1 MKNAEVARLL
11 EEIAD
16 LLEMKGETP
25 FKVRA
30 YRDAARRIEGLSD
43 NVAKLAEENRLTD
56 IRGIGTSI
64 AAKIS
69 EFVKTGRSTYLEE
82 LTREF
87 PEGMAELLEIPGVG
101 AKKARLFYEKLGI
114 STVEQLEEAA
124 KTHRLM
130 QLPGIQEKTEQNVLQ
145 GIQRLK
151 QAKGRMLLGV
161 ALPAAEEIIRELRAY
176 PSAQQVEVGGS
187 IRRMKETIGDIDI
200 LAASDK
206 PEDLINA
213 FVSLSP
219 VKSVL
224 ARGTTRASV
233 LTDANLQIDLR
244 VVSPDQWG
252 AAMQYFTGSKEHNV
266 QLRAIA
272 ENRGLR
278 INEYGVFRTNTNE
291 RIAGS
296 TEEEVY
302 RTLGM
307 DWIPPEIRESSGE
320 IEAAMEGRLPHLVK
334 IDDIRGDMHAH
345 TNWSDGSDTVEAM
358 AEAARAL
365 GYEYLTISD
374 HSVSMTFIKGLT
386 VERVREQRRIID
398 RLNEHFEG
406 FRLLHGIEVNIRSD
420 GTLDYPDEILAEFD
434 VVTASIHSGLG
445 QSRQQITQ
453 RMLSAIQNPHVDIIG
468 HPSGRLINKRDPSE
482 FDAET
487 VFTAAAK
494 TGTALEVNAQPDRLD
509 LRDVD
514 VRSAIESGVT
524 VAIDSDAHSTAQL
537 ELIRYGIATARR
549 GWVEPQHVLNAL
561 PLDKLME
568 RLGINH

>member
-1 MKNAEVARLL
+1 MKNADVARFL

-16 LLEMKGETP
+16 MLEMKGETP

-30 YRDAARRIEGLSD
+30 YRDAARRIEGLRE
-43 NVAKLAEENRLTD
+43 NVATLVEENRLTE
-56 IRGIGTSI
+56 IRGIGPSI

-69 EFVKTGRSTYLEE
+69 EFVKTGRSSYLED
-82 LTREF
+82 LAREF
-87 PEGMAELLEIPGVG
+87 PKGMAELLEIPGVG

-124 KTHRLM
+124 RSHRLM

-151 QAKGRMLLGV
+151 QVKGRMLLGT
-161 ALPAAEEIIRELRAY
+161 ALPAAEEIIRELRMHPA
-176 PSAQQVEVGGS
+176 AEQVEVGGS

-206 PEDLINA
+206 PEEVINT
-213 FVSLSP
+213 FVSLSS

-224 ARGTTRASV
+224 AKGSTKASV
-233 LTDANLQIDLR
+233 LTEANLQIDLR

-252 AAMQYFTGSKEHNV
+252 AALQYFTGSKDHNI
-266 QLRAIA
+266 QLRTIA

-278 INEYGVFRTNTNE
+278 INEYGVFRTDTNE

-307 DWIPPEIRESSGE
+307 EWIPPEIRESSGE
-320 IEAAMEGRLPHLVK
+320 IEAAMENRLPHLVE
-334 IDDIRGDMHAH
+334 IGDIRGDMHAH
-345 TNWSDGSDTVEAM
+345 TNWSDGSDTIEAM

-386 VERVREQRRIID
+386 VERIREQRRIID

-434 VVTASIHSGLG
+434 VVTASIHGGLG
-445 QSRQQITQ
+445 QSREQITQ
-453 RMLSAIQNPHVDIIG
+453 RMLSAIHNPHVDILG

-482 FDAET
+482 FDAEA
-487 VFTAAAK
+487 VFTAAAE

-509 LRDVD
+509 LRDAD
-514 VRSAIESGVT
+514 VRTAIESGAT
-524 VAIDSDAHSTAQL
+524 IAIDSDAHSTAQL
-537 ELIRYGIATARR
+537 ELIRYGVATARR
-549 GWVEPQHVLNAL
+549 GWAEAQHVLNAL

-568 RLGINH
+568 RLRIRH

>member
-25 FKVRA
+25 FRVRA
-30 YRDAARRIEGLSD
+30 YRDAARRIEGLRE
-43 NVAKLAEENRLTD
+43 NVATLAEENRLTD
-56 IRGIGTSI
+56 IRGIGPSI

-82 LTREF
+82 LAREF

-151 QAKGRMLLGV
+151 QVKGRMLLGT
-161 ALPAAEEIIRELRAY
+161 ALPAAEEIIRELRTHH
-176 PSAQQVEVGGS
+176 SAQQVEVGGS

-206 PEDLINA
+206 PEEVINA

-224 ARGTTRASV
+224 ARGTTKASV

-252 AAMQYFTGSKEHNV
+252 AALQYFTGSKDHNI
-266 QLRAIA
+266 QLRTIA

-345 TNWSDGSDTVEAM
+345 TNWSDGSDTIEAM

-398 RLNEHFEG
+398 RLNEHFDG

-453 RMLSAIQNPHVDIIG
+453 RMLSAIHNPHVDILG

-509 LRDVD
+509 LRDAD
-514 VRSAIESGVT
+514 VRSAIELGAT
-524 VAIDSDAHSTAQL
+524 VAIDSDAHSIAQL

-549 GWVEPQHVLNAL
+549 GWAEPQHVLNAL

-568 RLGINH
+568 RLGISR

>member
-1 MKNAEVARLL
+1 MKNADVARFL

-16 LLEMKGETP
+16 MLEMKGETP

-30 YRDAARRIEGLSD
+30 YRDAARRIEGLRE
-43 NVAKLAEENRLTD
+43 NVATLVEENRLTE
-56 IRGIGTSI
+56 IRGIGPSI

-69 EFVKTGRSTYLEE
+69 EFVKTGRSSYLED
-82 LTREF
+82 LAREF
-87 PEGMAELLEIPGVG
+87 PKGMAELLEIPGVG

-124 KTHRLM
+124 RSHRLM

-151 QAKGRMLLGV
+151 QVKGRMLLGT
-161 ALPAAEEIIRELRAY
+161 ALPAAEEIIRELRTHPA
-176 PSAQQVEVGGS
+176 AEQVEVGGS

-206 PEDLINA
+206 PEEVINA

-224 ARGTTRASV
+224 AKGSTKASV
-233 LTDANLQIDLR
+233 LTEANLQIDLR

-252 AAMQYFTGSKEHNV
+252 AALQYFTGSKDHNI
-266 QLRAIA
+266 QLRTIA

-278 INEYGVFRTNTNE
+278 INEYGVFRTDTNE

-307 DWIPPEIRESSGE
+307 EWIPPEIRESSGE
-320 IEAAMEGRLPHLVK
+320 IEAAMENRLPHLVE
-334 IDDIRGDMHAH
+334 IGDIRGDMHAH
-345 TNWSDGSDTVEAM
+345 TNWSDGSDTIEAM

-374 HSVSMTFIKGLT
+374 HSISMTFIKGLT
-386 VERVREQRRIID
+386 VERIREQRRIID

-434 VVTASIHSGLG
+434 VVTASIHGGLG
-445 QSRQQITQ
+445 QSREQITQ
-453 RMLSAIQNPHVDIIG
+453 RMLSAIHNPHVDILG
-468 HPSGRLINKRDPSE
+468 HPSGRLINKREPSE
-482 FDAET
+482 FDAEA
-487 VFTAAAK
+487 VFTAAAE
-494 TGTALEVNAQPDRLD
+494 TGTVLEVNAQPDRLD
-509 LRDVD
+509 LRDAD
-514 VRSAIESGVT
+514 VRTAIESGAT
-524 VAIDSDAHSTAQL
+524 IAIDSDAHSTAQL
-537 ELIRYGIATARR
+537 ELIRYGVATARR
-549 GWVEPQHVLNAL
+549 GWAEAQHVLNAL

-568 RLGINH
+568 RLRIRH